1 MLSKIIINSTILFSI
16 NNFLL
21 SLYQYIAFFF
31 LKFIADNNKQTT
43 TAFIHTFHISFYS
56 NRIIDIYCILKSKTP
71 YYTFLIIFAVVFSYK
86 VT

>member
-1 MLSKIIINSTILFSI
+1 MNYKVSFFSI
-16 NNFLL
+16 NTH
-21 SLYQYIAFFF
+21 IIFF
-31 LKFIADNNKQTT
+31 LEFITDNNKQTA

-71 YYTFLIIFAVVFSYK
+71 YYTFLTIFAVVFSYK